1 MRFSNFPILFF
12 SDMILRVIYDV
23 VVGFVVL
30 PNTITVPLTDIDPYE
45 PKYPLP
51 DVSDLYI
58 SLKFSFCKLS
68 FIVPQD
74 MFKMII

>member
-1 MRFSNFPILFF
+1 M
-12 SDMILRVIYDV
+12 
-23 VVGFVVL
+23 VL
-30 PNTITVPLTDIDPYE
+30 PNRITVPLTDVVLYE
-45 PKYPLP
+45 LKYLLP
-51 DVSDLYI
+51 DVSGLYI